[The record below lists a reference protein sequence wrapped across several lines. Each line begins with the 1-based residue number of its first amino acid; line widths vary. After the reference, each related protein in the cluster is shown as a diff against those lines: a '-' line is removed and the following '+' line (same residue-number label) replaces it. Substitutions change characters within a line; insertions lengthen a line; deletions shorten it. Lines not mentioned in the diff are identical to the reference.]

1 MNKQLVP
8 KQASNK
14 IAIFEDKEIRRISL
28 DEEWYYVVDDVVFA
42 LTDSSNVKE
51 YVKKLRQRDEE
62 LNKGWGQFVHP
73 LPIQT
78 KGDRQNVNCVN
89 SEGVFRIIH

>member
-1 MNKQLVP
+1 MNKKLVP
-8 KQASNK
+8 KKASNK
-14 IAIFEDKEIRRISL
+14 IAIFEDKEIRRILL
-28 DEEWYYVVDDVVFA
+28 DGEWYYVVDDVVFA

-73 LPIQT
+73 LNLNKRKVKQVHRSA
-78 KGDRQNVNCVN
+78 GQ
-89 SEGVFRIIH
+89 F